1 MDSGGVLRPT
11 TASRTVDAA
20 SHGSG
25 ASTATDPP
33 GDADSEGEG
42 LETMTTPTIPMNISE
57 FEDTATADWLAEAL
71 APARRRGQDMPTAD
85 AVARMRA
92 RIFVETE
99 KKDGKIAA

>member
-1 MDSGGVLRPT
+1 MDSGGISRPATTSRVVDRVAMVL
-11 TASRTVDAA
+11 
-20 SHGSG
+20 G

-42 LETMTTPTIPMNISE
+42 LDMMTTPTIPVNISDI
-57 FEDTATADWLAEAL
+57 EDTATADWLTQAL
-71 APARRRGQDMPTAD
+71 APARRRGQEMPTVD

-92 RIFVETE
+92 RIFAETE